1 MPHPSAM
8 SATAAAEAAA
18 AANSVYAVVTPTGEE
33 FEQLHNGNNV
43 SIERAALAASSA
55 VQPATGSATT
65 FPCYG
70 YYPTPLSTS
79 TFTPLS
85 SGGSSGRPSYAP
97 SAASLVPVCHPTADH
112 SDENS
117 VIEAAQAL
125 CFLKTLGAGCL
136 PRRHGTVVDV
146 AMKMMTLENNERFHD
161 NQEGALLRSLDV
173 VEDSP
178 TSDDHVLSNSLVH
191 PDRLAID
198 DDVDEV
204 NKLHQYVRKELL
216 EIFVVPQISDSDSE
230 DDDEDDDEDYRATK
244 KRKTNVPA
252 RLPTTRAAAARRES
266 FASATASI
274 AAATSTNTETS
285 STQRHYPGRVGF
297 RCVHCADCR
306 QKPVSKAA
314 FFPLR
319 LTNIYREVCAWQ
331 RIHFKTCPMVPESV
345 KEKYDHYKMI
355 DTSRGKVRYW
365 ESSAKKIGLQNNPDR
380 YVKTS
385 VYLTCV
391 TFCTSLLN

>member
-1 MPHPSAM
+1 MEFNNWSHPNPSAA
-8 SATAAAEAAA
+8 SAAAAEAAA
-18 AANSVYAVVTPTGEE
+18 AAAAKSVYTVVTPTGDE
-33 FEQLHNGNNV
+33 FEQLHNQQNV
-43 SIERAALAASSA
+43 SVESADIAAS
-55 VQPATGSATT
+55 GNTT
-65 FPCYG
+65 FPGFG
-70 YYPTPLSTS
+70 YYPTPSSTS
-79 TFTPLS
+79 TFTPPPSGDS
-85 SGGSSGRPSYAP
+85 SGHPSYAP
-97 SAASLVPVCHPTADH
+97 SAASLVPGCHNITADH
-112 SDENS
+112 SDEGS
-117 VIEAAQAL
+117 VMEAAQAL

-136 PRRHGTVVDV
+136 PQQRGTVVDV
-146 AMKMMTLENNERFHD
+146 AMKMMSSEKNERFHND
-161 NQEGALLRSLDV
+161 QEGALLRSIDV
-173 VEDSP
+173 AEDP
-178 TSDDHVLSNSLVH
+178 TTSDNHVLSNSLFH

-230 DDDEDDDEDYRATK
+230 DDEDDDEDYRATK
-244 KRKTNVPA
+244 KRKNVVPA
-252 RLPTTRAAAARRES
+252 RLPTTRAASSARRES

-274 AAATSTNTETS
+274 AAASSSTTTSS

-297 RCVHCADCR
+297 RCVYCADCR
-306 QKPVSKAA
+306 RKSASKAA

-345 KEKYDHYKMI
+345 REKYDHYKMI

-385 VYLTCV
+385 VHVLT
-391 TFCTSLLN
+391 FTSLLI